1 MRLCFNITHSFC
13 LLFFFKVWVCKGEP
27 AEARD
32 GTLGC
37 YTGPLGTF
45 SGSFP
50 WHMNTAY
57 SLASESPSA
66 TTRGVALQ
74 CSAQVVLAVQICRL
88 ATHSSREAF
97 LPVALSLDGKR

>member
-1 MRLCFNITHSFC
+1 
-13 LLFFFKVWVCKGEP
+13 
-27 AEARD
+27 
-32 GTLGC
+32 
-37 YTGPLGTF
+37 
-45 SGSFP
+45 
-50 WHMNTAY
+50 MNTAY